1 MSLHLRL
8 LKLSLLYYPMSAFAV
23 VDVIWYTARVTWGEW
38 AVGIVMNIL
47 RIHNVCTAQAKRL
60 KKHQEMISKTF
71 ENKLDMFD
79 F

>member
-1 MSLHLRL
+1 
-8 LKLSLLYYPMSAFAV
+8 
-23 VDVIWYTARVTWGEW
+23 
-38 AVGIVMNIL
+38 MNIL